1 MKVLLRKMFAVEN
14 QRDGSAEALSFK
26 INKKEISQF
35 DQRNERRKKSK
46 YYGHR

>member
-1 MKVLLRKMFAVEN
+1 MKKKKIDGERMKILLRKMFAVEN

-35 DQRNERRKKSK
+35 D
-46 YYGHR
+46 